1 MADAPWSE
9 DAVSLVEAFRS
20 GERSPV
26 EELEATLDAA
36 ERSDLNALSHLDTE
50 AALAAAKDVDVRA
63 PFGGVPMAVKL
74 GTAVKGWPATEA
86 SVPLADLVFEHDAT
100 MVSRLRSGGAVL
112 FGQSTMSEFA
122 GLNQTRTK
130 LHGATR
136 NPWNSERTPGGSSGG
151 AAALVAGGVCTVAT
165 GGDGGGSIR
174 IPAAFC
180 GLPGLKSTYGRIPK
194 GPHGHQ
200 GNLTAV
206 AGCLSRSVR
215 DIARYFDVTS
225 GHDLRDPFSLPRVE
239 GWERD
244 LGTHDVRGLR
254 VAVSPDL
261 GRATVHPAVV
271 ERVLEHA
278 ELLIADAGLERVDVD
293 VRVPTGS
300 YEWAIGGMARIR
312 DQLGERWPDCAPDL
326 TPAIRFGIEL
336 AEQSFDLG
344 VQARIERQ
352 RTANTEVMA
361 ALFDQVDLVIS
372 ATTPDVA
379 FAADGAFPTDVGGVP
394 VELSNQGALTI
405 PANFYGNPSIS
416 IPIGLVDGLPI
427 GMQVMARHFREVVL
441 LDLALLAERER
452 PWPLVTPASP
462 PVG

>member
-1 MADAPWSE
+1 M
-9 DAVSLVEAFRS
+9 
-20 GERSPV
+20 
-26 EELEATLDAA
+26 
-36 ERSDLNALSHLDTE
+36 
-50 AALAAAKDVDVRA
+50 VR
-63 PFGGVPMAVKL
+63 
-74 GTAVKGWPATEA
+74 
-86 SVPLADLVFEHDAT
+86 
-100 MVSRLRSGGAVL
+100 RLRESGAVF

-130 LHGATR
+130 LYGATR
-136 NPWNSERTPGGSSGG
+136 NPWNLERTPGGSSGG
-151 AAALVAGGVCTVAT
+151 AAAMVAGGVCSIAT

-200 GNLTAV
+200 GNMTSV

-225 GHDLRDPFSLPRVE
+225 GHDRRDPFSLPRVD
-239 GWERD
+239 GWERG
-244 LGTHDVRGLR
+244 LGTRDVRGLR
-254 VAVSPDL
+254 VVVSPDL

-271 ERVLEHA
+271 ERVFEHA
-278 ELLIADAGLERVDVD
+278 ELLIADTGLERVDVD

-300 YEWAIGGMARIR
+300 FEWAVGGMARIR
-312 DQLGERWPDCAPDL
+312 DQLGDRWPECRGDL

-352 RTANTEVMA
+352 RTANTETMA
-361 ALFDQVDLVIS
+361 ALFDQIDLIVS
-372 ATTPDVA
+372 ATNPDVA
-379 FAADGAFPTDVGGVP
+379 FAADGAFPTQVGGVD

-416 IPIGLVDGLPI
+416 IPIGLIDGLPI
-427 GMQVMARHFREVVL
+427 GMQLMAPHFREDVL
-441 LDLALLAERER
+441 LDLALVAERER
-452 PWPLVTPASP
+452 PWPLVVPQS
-462 PVG
+462 

>member
-1 MADAPWSE
+1 MTDAPWTG
-9 DAVSLVEAFRS
+9 DAVSLVEAFRRGDRS
-20 GERSPV
+20 PLEELDATLAAVERS
-26 EELEATLDAA
+26 E
-36 ERSDLNALSHLDTE
+36 LNAVSHLDPD
-50 AALAAAKDVDVRA
+50 AARVAAQQADVQH
-63 PFGGVPMAVKL
+63 PFGGVPLAVKL
-74 GTAVKGWPATEA
+74 GTAVHGWPANEA
-86 SVPLADLVFEHDAT
+86 SIPLSELTHPHDAT
-100 MVSRLRSGGAVL
+100 MVRRLRESGAVF

-130 LHGATR
+130 LYGATR
-136 NPWNSERTPGGSSGG
+136 NPWNLERTPGGSSGG
-151 AAALVAGGVCTVAT
+151 AAAMVAGGVCSIAT

-200 GNLTAV
+200 GNMTSV

-225 GHDLRDPFSLPRVE
+225 GHDRRDPFSLPRVD
-239 GWERD
+239 GWERG
-244 LGTHDVRGLR
+244 LGTRDVRGLR
-254 VAVSPDL
+254 VVVSPDL

-271 ERVLEHA
+271 ERVFEHA
-278 ELLIADAGLERVDVD
+278 ELLIADTGLERVDVD

-300 YEWAIGGMARIR
+300 FEWAVGGMARIR
-312 DQLGERWPDCAPDL
+312 DQLGDRWPECRGDL

-352 RTANTEVMA
+352 RTANTETMA
-361 ALFDQVDLVIS
+361 ALFDQIDLIVS
-372 ATTPDVA
+372 ATNPDVA
-379 FAADGAFPTDVGGVP
+379 FAADGAFPTQVGGVD

-416 IPIGLVDGLPI
+416 IPIGLIDGLPI
-427 GMQVMARHFREVVL
+427 GMQLMAPHFREDVL
-441 LDLALLAERER
+441 LDLALVAERER
-452 PWPLVTPASP
+452 PWPLVVPQS
-462 PVG
+462 